1 MDIVLKL
8 LSNMS
13 CIKKADNNEEKI
25 KCLVN
30 RIDKLEHDVSDVYH
44 KKSVDDKIEN
54 IKETNKLQ
62 LKSIQNSHDIKLKGI
77 QDNNEIRLKNIDM
90 QQLELKE
97 FQNEIMKKLHSNS
110 EKLSAISGFLER
122 KSISSPSSRYG
133 ESRSRRIW
141 R

>member
-1 MDIVLKL
+1 MDIALKL

-25 KCLVN
+25 NCLIN

-44 KKSVDDKIEN
+44 KKSIDDKIEN
-54 IKETNKLQ
+54 IKENNNLQ
-62 LKSIQNSHDIKLKGI
+62 LKSMENSHDIKLKGI
-77 QDNNEIRLKNIDM
+77 QDSNEIRLKNIDI
-90 QQLELKE
+90 QQLELKD
-97 FQNEIMKKLHSNS
+97 FQNEIMNKLQNNS

-122 KSISSPSSRYG
+122 KSSSPSTRHG

>member
-13 CIKKADNNEEKI
+13 CIKKADSNEEKI
-25 KCLVN
+25 NCLVN

-54 IKETNKLQ
+54 IKENNKLQ
-62 LKSIQNSHDIKLKGI
+62 LKNIENSHDIKLKGI
-77 QDNNEIRLKNIDM
+77 QDYNEIRLKNIDI

-97 FQNEIMKKLHSNS
+97 FQNEIMNKLQNNS
-110 EKLSAISGFLER
+110 EKLSSISGFLER
-122 KSISSPSSRYG
+122 KTSSRYG
-133 ESRSRRIW
+133 ESMSRRIW